1 MVYESPFPRLLR
13 AHEVIAVERPLDLL
27 ISTPAMPGVNLI
39 QTPLGLD
46 DVLGMPLDIGHL
58 PLETS

>member
-1 MVYESPFPRLLR
+1 MVYESPFPRFFG

-27 ISTPAMPGVNLI
+27 VSTPAMAGVNLI
-39 QTPLGLD
+39 QPPLGLD
-46 DVLGMPLDIGHL
+46 DVLRMPLDIGHL